1 MAGEEALDPLIG
13 ARVGPCRIEQR
24 LAAGGMGVVY
34 RALHAQ
40 MGHDVAVKILSPSL
54 AQDQEYVTRF
64 FREAGA
70 AGQIDHPNVVRVI
83 DVGKFEDRY
92 YLVMEYVHGETLD
105 AVLERER
112 KLPLDRATKIIREI
126 ASGLAAAH
134 RSGIVHRDVKP
145 GNILMSPDGKP
156 HLTDFG
162 LARHAETRR
171 GLTIEGT
178 FLGTPEY
185 SSPEQVEGKKVDHRT
200 DLYSLGVTF
209 YQLLS
214 GTLPFLGE
222 SPMEIAIKRAKED
235 PRPLENAFP
244 EVDPRA
250 ATIVNRLIQREM
262 GKRYSSCTDLIRD
275 LDRILQGDKPGAVK
289 AGSEST
295 KVKSAAVMAQQRRRV
310 RAFLHWDLL
319 CTALLVAFLA
329 GGLAARGGVF
339 LEAVL
344 AGDAV
349 LGLRLLLAGLA
360 AAGAGAAVFLYTR
373 EMMSKGRVV
382 GAAGLAVLMF
392 VGALTAGA
400 LIDRQEG
407 AGALATM
414 AGTLR
419 ALIDHGLEPANRLA
433 FGLFL
438 LFGAAVIG
446 FEGTPGTGRVL
457 VSRLLALAAFLVIY
471 AFGASGSSFLAPL
484 RGMMAQAELAIPL
497 ATASLLAAG
506 FGALLLGG
514 YGFGPLARTFGA
526 LLCVGAAA
534 GLFAMAVLIPQVGR
548 AEGWLTLLAEP
559 FAGLGRSFRQSG
571 SLLALVGALAF
582 LERFIVIDGFRHQD
596 RGVRRR

>member
-34 RALHAQ
+34 RALHVQ
-40 MGHDVAVKILSPSL
+40 MGHDVAVKILAPSL

-83 DVGKFEDRY
+83 DVGKFDDRY
-92 YLVMEYVHGETLD
+92 YLVMEFVPGDTLD

-112 KLPLDRATKIIREI
+112 KLPLDRATRVIREI
-126 ASGLAAAH
+126 AAGLAAAH

-145 GNILMSPDGKP
+145 GNILMAPDGKP

-162 LARHAETRR
+162 LARHAETRK

-185 SSPEQVEGKKVDHRT
+185 ASPEQVEGKKVDHRT
-200 DLYSLGVTF
+200 DLYSLGCTY

-235 PRPLENAFP
+235 PRPLENASP
-244 EVDPRA
+244 GMDPRA
-250 ATIVNRLIQREM
+250 CTIVNRLIEREP
-262 GKRYSSCTDLIRD
+262 GKRYASCTDLIRD
-275 LDRILQGDKPGAVK
+275 LDKILSGEKPTTVK
-289 AGSEST
+289 SEST
-295 KVKSAAVMAQQRRRV
+295 KVKSAASMAASRRRV

-319 CTALLVAFLA
+319 CTSLLIAFLA
-329 GGLAARGGVF
+329 GGLAARGGAF
-339 LEAVL
+339 IETVL
-344 AGDAV
+344 AGDAD
-349 LGLRLLLAGLA
+349 LGLRLLLAGIA
-360 AAGAGAAVFLYTR
+360 AIGAGGAIFLYTR
-373 EMMSKGRVV
+373 ELRSKGRIAGVV
-382 GAAGLAVLMF
+382 GVVAVMF
-392 VGALTAGA
+392 LGAVATGT
-400 LIDRQEG
+400 LIDRSEG

-419 ALIDHGLEPANRLA
+419 ALLEHATEPVNRVAGGLL
-433 FGLFL
+433 L
-438 LFGAAVIG
+438 LFGAAMVG
-446 FEGTPGTGRVL
+446 FERQPGSGRVL
-457 VSRLLALAAFLVIY
+457 ACRILAAGAFLLWF
-471 AFGASGSSFLAPL
+471 AFGLGSTSVLAPFRSL
-484 RGMMAQAELAIPL
+484 TSQAELGVPL

-514 YGFGPLARTFGA
+514 FGFEALSRTFG
-526 LLCVGAAA
+526 LVLCLGACA
-534 GLFAMAVLIPQVGR
+534 GFFAFAVLMPQAAR
-548 AEGWLTLLAEP
+548 PEGWLTLLGEP
-559 FAGLGRSFRQSG
+559 FHDLGRGFVRSGGPLAVVAALGFVERWIVVDGLRQQ
-571 SLLALVGALAF
+571 
-582 LERFIVIDGFRHQD
+582 ERV
-596 RGVRRR
+596 VRRR

>member
-34 RALHAQ
+34 RALHVQ
-40 MGHDVAVKILSPSL
+40 MGHDVAVKILAPSL

-92 YLVMEYVHGETLD
+92 FLVMEFVAGDTLD

-112 KLPLDRATKIIREI
+112 KIPLDRATKIIREI
-126 ASGLAAAH
+126 AAGLAAAH

-162 LARHAETRR
+162 LARHAETRK

-185 SSPEQVEGKKVDHRT
+185 ASPEQVEGKKVDHRT
-200 DLYSLGVTF
+200 DLYSLGCTY

-235 PRPLENAFP
+235 PRPLENASP
-244 EVDPRA
+244 GMDPRA
-250 ATIVNRLIQREM
+250 CLIVNKLIEREP
-262 GKRYSSCTDLIRD
+262 GKRYASCTDLIRD
-275 LDRILQGDKPGAVK
+275 LDKILSGEKPSAVK
-289 AGSEST
+289 SDST
-295 KVKSAAVMAQQRRRV
+295 KVKSAAAMAATRRRV

-319 CTALLVAFLA
+319 CTGLLVAFLA
-329 GGLAARGGVF
+329 GGLAARGGSFFETVF
-339 LEAVL
+339 

-360 AAGAGAAVFLYTR
+360 AVGMGAAVFLYTR
-373 EMMSKGRVV
+373 DLRSKGRLAAAAGVV
-382 GAAGLAVLMF
+382 GLMF
-392 VGALTAGA
+392 LVALAAGA
-400 LIDRQEG
+400 LIDRSEG

-414 AGTLR
+414 AGALR
-419 ALIDHGLEPANRLA
+419 ALLEHATEPVNRLA
-433 FGLFL
+433 GALLL
-438 LFGAAVIG
+438 LFGAAMIG
-446 FEGTPGTGRVL
+446 YEGQPGSGRVL
-457 VSRLLALAAFLVIY
+457 ASRILAVGAFALFF
-471 AFGASGSSFLAPL
+471 AFGLGSSSVSAPFAGL
-484 RGMMAQAELAIPL
+484 TRHLDLGVPL

-506 FGALLLGG
+506 FGALLVGG
-514 YGFGPLARTFGA
+514 YGFEPLARGFGL
-526 LLCVGAAA
+526 LLCLAA
-534 GLFAMAVLIPQVGR
+534 GAGFFAFAVLIPQGGR
-548 AEGWLTLLAEP
+548 AEGWMTLLGEP
-559 FAGLGRSFRQSG
+559 FADLGRAFARSGGLLTVVAALGFVERWIVLEGFRQQ
-571 SLLALVGALAF
+571 
-582 LERFIVIDGFRHQD
+582 ERV
-596 RGVRRR
+596 VRRR

>member
-34 RALHAQ
+34 RALHVQ

-105 AVLERER
+105 AVLEKER
-112 KLPLDRATKIIREI
+112 KLPLERATKIIREI

-145 GNILMSPDGKP
+145 GNILISPDGKP

-200 DLYSLGVTF
+200 DLYSLGCTY

-235 PRPLENAFP
+235 PRPLENAMP
-244 EVDPRA
+244 GVDARA
-250 ATIVNRLIQREM
+250 ASIVNRLIQREV
-262 GKRYSSCTDLIRD
+262 GKRYGSCTDLIRD
-275 LDRILQGDKPGAVK
+275 LDRILAGEKGATGVKPT
-289 AGSEST
+289 EST
-295 KVKSAAVMAQQRRRV
+295 KVKSAAAMAQQRRRV

-319 CTALLVAFLA
+319 CTAMLVSFLA
-329 GGLAARGGVF
+329 GGLAARGGTF
-339 LEAVL
+339 LETVF

-349 LGLRLLLAGLA
+349 LGLRLVLAGLA
-360 AAGAGAAVFLYTR
+360 AAGVGAAVFLYTR
-373 EMMSKGRVV
+373 ELLSLGRVA
-382 GAAGLAVLMF
+382 GAAGLAALMF
-392 VGALTAGA
+392 TGALAAGA
-400 LIDRQEG
+400 LVDRAEG
-407 AGALATM
+407 SGALATM

-419 ALIDHGLEPANRLA
+419 ALVDHADEPANRLA
-433 FGLFL
+433 FGLLF
-438 LFGAAVIG
+438 LFGAALIG
-446 FEGTPGTGRVL
+446 FEGVPGSGRVM
-457 VSRLLALAAFLVIY
+457 VARVLALASFALFY
-471 AFGASGSSFLAPL
+471 AFGASGTSLLAPL
-484 RGMMAQAELAIPL
+484 RGMAHQMELVIPL

-506 FGALLLGG
+506 FGALLVGG
-514 YGFGPLARTFGA
+514 YGFGPVARGFGVA
-526 LLCVGAAA
+526 LCLGAAA
-534 GLFAMAVLIPQVGR
+534 GLFALAVLAPQSAR
-548 AEGWLTLLAEP
+548 AEGWLTLLQEP

-571 SLLALVGALAF
+571 SLLALVGALGF
-582 LERFIVIDGFRHQD
+582 LERLVVIDGFRRQD
-596 RGVRRR
+596 RGGRRR